1 MVQHLPRGRLV
12 EIPDTAHTVNADKA
26 EAFNALTADFL
37 QEA

>member
-12 EIPDTAHTVNADKA
+12 EIPDAAHTVNADKA